1 MNGRVYT
8 PRFPAPAVEEHME
21 MALAGAEHSM
31 PPLVC
36 RWPRT
41 AAPRGF
47 VVFCHGLGASGR
59 DYAGLS
65 RLWASH
71 GYLVIHPTFPDSIA
85 TVARNEPTLGLGAAD
100 DPGEWMKDERL
111 RAHMHGLLHTPR
123 YWLERIRIVGAVMD
137 RLPTILDATCGQPVA
152 TLPGAIAGHSFG
164 AYTAQLL
171 AGATIDLPGKGPRHF
186 RDDRFAAAILLSA
199 QGRDQQG
206 LRDGSWD
213 GISGPMLN
221 VTGTR
226 DGGAGGAGLALE
238 GRALSPR
245 PAGPKVPRR
254 NRGRRPLSRR
264 HRTPGPV
271 LGAGASRDRRAGH
284 ACISRPASGRRRAG
298 EDMAGRNGATGRRAA
313 SVVRTEMKPR
323 PAAPGVA
330 GHGRLG

>member
-8 PRFPAPAVEEHME
+8 SRVPAAAVEEHME
-21 MALAGAEHSM
+21 VALAGAEHSM

-226 DGGAGGAGLALE
+226 DGGAGGQDWHWKVEPYHLAPPGRKYLAVIEDGDHYLGGIARPGQSSVPAHREIVEQVTLAFLDLHLAGDEQARTWLDAMARQVVE
-238 GRALSPR
+238 
-245 PAGPKVPRR
+245 
-254 NRGRRPLSRR
+254 PL
-264 HRTPGPV
+264 
-271 LGAGASRDRRAGH
+271 
-284 ACISRPASGRRRAG
+284 
-298 EDMAGRNGATGRRAA
+298 
-313 SVVRTEMKPR
+313 
-323 PAAPGVA
+323 
-330 GHGRLG
+330 RLFEQK